1 MEHKNTYKR
10 HGIDPNWID
19 EQKMETEED
28 FAYHDLDWQDDETGY
43 YEGCDDIPV
52 CMCRCEMGLALAFHV
67 ELEVPWRLGTWQVIG
82 TRMVIDLESDG
93 RDANKSTDLL
103 KFEDLLSFLPHCAE
117 TWINQQDRRTNF
129 GDGQIPELLNED
141 MWYAASSVTPG
152 MFMHSSAAA
161 GITSSSR
168 SSTSAASDTLS
179 RASNSSTLTASF
191 SVTSGHGA
199 APAMAAAHAHAVHL
213 GSSSNL
219 IARQRCKYK

>member
-52 CMCRCEMGLALAFHV
+52 FSLVKLV
-67 ELEVPWRLGTWQVIG
+67 KTRLRS
-82 TRMVIDLESDG
+82 RMSQPML
-93 RDANKSTDLL
+93 DAIIRINLLL

-117 TWINQQDRRTNF
+117 TCINQQDRRTNF

-179 RASNSSTLTASF
+179 RASNSSTASF

-213 GSSSNL
+213 GSSSN
-219 IARQRCKYK
+219 CKTTL